1 MSEKPKAAPKATPA
15 QVKTFT
21 TGVDKA
27 QADFNKS
34 LADAK
39 STLAQA
45 NKQGNKFV
53 ADSARNLINQLNTVV
68 KPALAILQKAENP
81 NAGFKGSVTGINQAL
96 AGGAPGSGP
105 SGAVLGIGGAP
116 GGKGAYSL
124 EQILAFMNAN
134 NGSFPPDLNTIASGI
149 TAADLTNLVNQY
161 ESGATTV
168 NTGLT
173 NTGTTPTT
181 KPGPT
186 LAKDAFVST
195 FRLIVG
201 DSEGSKSYVGE
212 LYDYV
217 SKYYKSGFTIP
228 EAINLSLR
236 DAKTSGVMPAFTDR
250 FKAIFALEDLK
261 RQGKVVDVP
270 TVAEYVKSEQAL
282 GEVLN
287 RAGLGDLATE
297 TTLANVFSTGKSV
310 AETTSIIND
319 VFLAIDN
326 APAAWKANVAKVIP
340 FADRTSLAR
349 AVLLGAEGAQA
360 LQKTVAKAGVLTAA
374 EQQGLTLSSAQQSE
388 LVASGES
395 FGTSLGKFAQTR
407 GILDTAQ
414 KLKSMEMGI
423 APKDAYTQEQAMAA
437 TFNQSY
443 DELQNLAK
451 LSEREQNRFRGSA
464 GIIGSRG
471 LASQARGAGLI

>member
-1 MSEKPKAAPKATPA
+1 MVDKPNKKKAASPISSGIEKITGGYKAVVTPKDATGM
-15 QVKTFT
+15 QGVGI
-21 TGVDKA
+21 TGTERNVAKEIEA
-27 QADFNKS
+27 FKLGYSADYIASRGGLNSQGYFN
-34 LADAK
+34 D
-39 STLAQA
+39 
-45 NKQGNKFV
+45 V
-53 ADSARNLINQLNTVV
+53 ALSGQLT
-68 KPALAILQKAENP
+68 AAEQK
-81 NAGFKGSVTGINQAL
+81 SVTLSDG
-96 AGGAPGSGP
+96 
-105 SGAVLGIGGAP
+105 
-116 GGKGAYSL
+116 
-124 EQILAFMNAN
+124 
-134 NGSFPPDLNTIASGI
+134 
-149 TAADLTNLVNQY
+149 
-161 ESGATTV
+161 TV
-168 NTGLT
+168 NTGAMAGILQKKAYDEAIARGEDPQSIINKLKNQWGDLYDST
-173 NTGTTPTT
+173 VVTGSAGGTTNGITGGATGGIVGGVNPTG
-181 KPGPT
+181 KT
-186 LAKDAFVST
+186 LAKDAFIST
-195 FRLIVG
+195 FKLIVG

-217 SKYYKSGFTIP
+217 SKYYKSGFTVP
-228 EAINLSLR
+228 EALNLSLR
-236 DAKTSGVMPAFTDR
+236 DAKSAGVMPAFTDR
-250 FKAIFALEDLK
+250 FKAVFALEELK
-261 RQGKVVDVP
+261 RQGKIVDVP
-270 TVAEYVKSEQAL
+270 TISEYVKSEQAL

-297 TTLANVFSTGKSV
+297 TTLSNIFSTGKSV

-326 APAAWKANVAKVIP
+326 APTAWKANVAKVIP

-395 FGTSLGKFAQTR
+395 FGTALGKFAQTR
-407 GILDTAQ
+407 GVLDTAQ

-451 LSEREQNRFRGSA
+451 LSEREQARFAARPGLMGSK
-464 GIIGSRG
+464 S
-471 LASQARGAGLI
+471 LASQNRISY

>member
-1 MSEKPKAAPKATPA
+1 MVDKVNKNVKAYKEITGGYMPIATPKNAVGMQGVGITGTERNIAKEMEAA
-15 QVKTFT
+15 QLGYSAQYIASRGGINAQGYFNDVALSGQLTAEEQ
-21 TGVDKA
+21 KA
-27 QADFNKS
+27 VTLPNGTV
-34 LADAK
+34 
-39 STLAQA
+39 ST
-45 NKQGNKFV
+45 
-53 ADSARNLINQLNTVV
+53 
-68 KPALAILQKAENP
+68 PAMAGILQKKAYDEAIAKGENP
-81 NAGFKGSVTGINQAL
+81 QSIISKLKNQWGDLYDSTVGSNNNAGGVISGAKSGA
-96 AGGAPGSGP
+96 AGGA
-105 SGAVLGIGGAP
+105 VGG
-116 GGKGAYSL
+116 
-124 EQILAFMNAN
+124 
-134 NGSFPPDLNTIASGI
+134 
-149 TAADLTNLVNQY
+149 VNQ
-161 ESGATTV
+161 T
-168 NTGLT
+168 
-173 NTGTTPTT
+173 
-181 KPGPT
+181 GPT
-186 LAKDAFVST
+186 LARDAFINT
-195 FRLIVG
+195 FKLIVG

-217 SKYYKSGFTIP
+217 SKYYKSGFTVA
-228 EAINLSLR
+228 EALNLSLR
-236 DAKTSGVMPAFTDR
+236 DAKTAGVMPAFTDR
-250 FKAIFALEDLK
+250 FKAVFALEDLK
-261 RQGKVVDVP
+261 RQGKIVDVP
-270 TVAEYVKSEQAL
+270 TISEYVKSEQAL

-297 TTLANVFSTGKSV
+297 ATLANVFSTGKSV

-326 APAAWKANVAKVIP
+326 APTAWKANVAKVIP

-395 FGTSLGKFAQTR
+395 FGTALGKFAQTR
-407 GILDTAQ
+407 GVLDTAQ

-451 LSEREQNRFRGSA
+451 LSEREQARFAARPGLMGSK
-464 GIIGSRG
+464 S
-471 LASQARGAGLI
+471 LASQNRISY